1 MAQSDLTRIA
11 SNIAGLNAL
20 NALKDINTKLGIHQ
34 LRLSTGKRINQAA
47 DDPAG
52 LTIGVK
58 FNYRVRG
65 LGVAIDNI
73 GDAKNL
79 LAVAEGGLS
88 KISDI
93 LLTIR
98 DKTVQA
104 ASDTLSSAER
114 DAIAAQVN
122 QLLTEID
129 TIAKETKWNGK
140 DLISGTGAFTF
151 QTGVESGQYTEFS
164 AQSANLTTLGLD
176 GTLDLSTYTAADA
189 YIGTVDSAIET
200 VSRSMTT
207 IGALVSRL
215 TSKEENLTIA
225 KTNNEA
231 AYSRIMNADMAAE
244 QLEAMKLSILQQ
256 TATAMLAQ
264 ANVAPQAVLSLFR

>member
-104 ASDTLSSAER
+104 ANDALSDEER
-114 DAIAAQVN
+114 NAIEGQIN

-129 TIAKETKWNGK
+129 TIAKETKWNDQ
-140 DLISGTGAFTF
+140 DLLSGTGGFTF
-151 QTGVESGQYTEFS
+151 QTGAEKDQATRFDVV
-164 AQSANLTTLGLD
+164 SANLTALGL
-176 GTLDLSTYTAADA
+176 GTSVDFVSYTAANAYLASVDA
-189 YIGTVDSAIET
+189 AIKT
-200 VSRSMTT
+200 VSEGMTT

-225 KTNNEA
+225 KTNIEA

>member
-52 LTIGVK
+52 LTIGIK

-104 ASDTLSSAER
+104 ASDALSTDER
-114 DAIAAQVN
+114 AAISKQVY
-122 QLLTEID
+122 QLLEEVD
-129 TIAKETKWNGK
+129 TIARQTLWNGQN
-140 DLISGTGAFTF
+140 LLVSGGGTSGKTSYVF
-151 QTGVESGQYTEFS
+151 QTGMESDQSTTFDIVSADLAALSLATSDISNDGTTYTS
-164 AQSANLTTLGLD
+164 GVLSNYASAN
-176 GTLDLSTYTAADA
+176 
-189 YIGTVDSAIET
+189 E
-200 VSRSMTT
+200 
-207 IGALVSRL
+207 
-215 TSKEENLTIA
+215 
-225 KTNNEA
+225 
-231 AYSRIMNADMAAE
+231 
-244 QLEAMKLSILQQ
+244 
-256 TATAMLAQ
+256 
-264 ANVAPQAVLSLFR
+264 